1 MTQENIGASSANKDF
16 IHLRGVLQ
24 HVSDNLRLD
33 LPVQKLFERITIR
46 QNSRSTRLSFTPEF
60 VQNTLLNKNKLKGI
74 EFELWLF
81 ICAMAD
87 SGARISEL
95 TGLDATAGEISLHGD
110 IPFINIRPNKTRE
123 LKTPQSE
130 RVIPLV
136 GSSLFAFQLMPN
148 GFTNYATR
156 PDGISNDI
164 GKWFRDNNLLPTS
177 KHTLYSLR
185 HCFQDRLTAVEAPD
199 KIQAELMGHKF
210 YRPKYGA
217 GSSLE
222 QKHKW
227 LNQMAFKIDN

>member
-1 MTQENIGASSANKDF
+1 
-16 IHLRGVLQ
+16 
-24 HVSDNLRLD
+24 
-33 LPVQKLFERITIR
+33 
-46 QNSRSTRLSFTPEF
+46 
-60 VQNTLLNKNKLKGI
+60 
-74 EFELWLF
+74 
-81 ICAMAD
+81 MAD